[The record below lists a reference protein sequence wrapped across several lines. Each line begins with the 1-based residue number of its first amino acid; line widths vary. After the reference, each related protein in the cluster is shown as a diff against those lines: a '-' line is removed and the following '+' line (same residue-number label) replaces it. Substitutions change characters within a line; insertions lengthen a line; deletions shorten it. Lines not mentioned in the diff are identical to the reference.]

1 MHVVALL
8 EALLQDVRYGL
19 RGFRKSLGFTSVA
32 LLSLALG
39 IGATTAIFSVVYGVL
54 INPYPYSKPETIWAP
69 QIVDSKSGQI
79 RGSHW
84 ISEFLEIRH
93 LPAFSDVMATS
104 WDNVLLTGEHT
115 PESFT
120 GILMSGNAFQF
131 LGVPALLGRTIQPS
145 DVSSTGEAEPVVVL
159 SYLLW
164 QRLFNG
170 DASAIGKT
178 LYLNDEP
185 HLVIGVMPPRFGWY
199 GNDAFWLPLPTTHP
213 EQRISNVIMRLAPG
227 VSKESA
233 EQQLQALHVRLA
245 AEKPRNFPKTG
256 FKTVLVNY
264 LDITVASGEMKTSL
278 HLLFYAVAFLLLI
291 ACANVANLQLS
302 RSTARAREIAVRFAI
317 GANRGRVV
325 RQLLTES
332 VLLSVIGGLFGVLLA
347 VVITKTIV
355 AIMPDFYVPNEARIS
370 VNTYALLFS
379 AAISVFTGILF
390 GLAPGIQASV
400 PRLAEFLKD
409 SGRTSESGS
418 RAGGRTR
425 SMLVITEVALSVILL
440 VGATLTIRG
449 FVALH
454 QVDLGFQ
461 PERVLMLGLPLPP
474 KRYATLEQRN
484 QFAENVLDRVRSLP
498 GVVSAAI
505 GNGGMPFGGPQSTYT
520 ITGQPQAENKR
531 VRVGMI
537 STDYLTTMG
546 ISLLSGRNLT
556 EAEVTHGNAVA
567 LINEAARKLWPAGED
582 PIGKHIHLDLLAD
595 PHNPLVLI
603 PPGGTPDLEVVGI
616 IGNTRNAGLERE
628 PDAAV
633 LVPFTLLAP
642 PQSQLTV
649 RAQGNPMLLVNAV
662 RAQIRAI
669 DKDQPL
675 RHPITMEEL
684 LGYQTVQPR
693 FNVVLFSG
701 FAMLGLV
708 LAAAGIYS
716 VISYHA
722 TRRTHEIGVRMA
734 LGAERG
740 HVIMLMLNMG
750 AKLVGVGLIIGV
762 ASSFILARVLRS
774 QIFHVPATDPISV
787 LMSILVLS
795 AAALGA
801 CYVPARRAA
810 RIDPIVALRHE

>member
-1 MHVVALL
+1 MHFFGLI
-8 EALLQDVRYGL
+8 ETLLQDVRYGF
-19 RGFRKSLGFTSVA
+19 RGFRNSLGFTIVA

-39 IGATTAIFSVVYGVL
+39 IGATTAIFSIVYGVL

-69 QIVDSKSGQI
+69 QIVDSKSGQV

-84 ISEFLEIRH
+84 VSEYLEIKS

-104 WDNVLLTGEHT
+104 WENVLLTGEHA
-115 PESFT
+115 PESF
-120 GILMSGNAFQF
+120 GGVLMSGNAFQF
-131 LGVPALLGRTIQPS
+131 LGVPPLIGRTIQRS
-145 DVSSTGEAEPVVVL
+145 DVSSSGDAQPVVVL

-170 DASAIGKT
+170 DANAMGKT

-185 HLVIGVMPPRFGWY
+185 HVVIGVMPPRFGWY
-199 GNDAFWLPLPTTHP
+199 GKDSFWLPLPTTHP
-213 EQRISNVIMRLAPG
+213 EQRMANVIMRLAPG

-233 EQQLQALHVRLA
+233 EQQLQALHIRLA
-245 AEKPRNFPKTG
+245 AEKPMNFPKLG
-256 FKTVLVNY
+256 FTIGLVNY

-278 HLLFYAVAFLLLI
+278 HLLFYAVGFLLLI

-317 GANRGRVV
+317 GADRLRVL

-332 VLLSVIGGLFGVLLA
+332 VVLSLIGGVFGVLLA
-347 VVITKTIV
+347 LVITKTIV
-355 AIMPDFYVPNEARIS
+355 VLMPEFYVPNEARIS
-370 VNTYALLFS
+370 VNAYALIFS
-379 AAISVFTGILF
+379 AVVSVLTGVLF

-409 SGRTSESGS
+409 GRGSESGS
-418 RAGGRTR
+418 RTGGRTR
-425 SMLVITEVALSVILL
+425 NMLVITEVALSVILL

-454 QVDLGFQ
+454 QVNLGFH

-474 KRYATLEQRN
+474 KRYPTLEQRN
-484 QFAENVLDRVRSLP
+484 AFAQNILDRVRSLP

-505 GNGGMPFGGPQSTYT
+505 GNGGMPFGGPQSTYA

-537 STDYLTTMG
+537 SADYLTTMG
-546 ISLLSGRNLT
+546 IPLLGGRNLT
-556 EAEVTHGNAVA
+556 EAEVAHGNAVA
-567 LINEAARKLWPAGED
+567 LINESARKLWPAGED
-582 PIGKHIHLDLLAD
+582 PIGKRIRLDVLID
-595 PHNPLVLI
+595 THSPVVLI
-603 PPGGTPDLEVVGI
+603 PSGGTQDVEVVGV

-633 LVPFTLLAP
+633 LVPFTLLSP
-642 PQSQLTV
+642 PQRQLAIRTQ
-649 RAQGNPMLLVNAV
+649 ANPMLLLNAAREQV
-662 RAQIRAI
+662 RAI

-675 RHPITMEEL
+675 GRPTTIEEL

-693 FNVVLFSG
+693 FNVVLFTG
-701 FAMLGLV
+701 FAMLGLA

-740 HVIMLMLNMG
+740 HVVMLMLNMG
-750 AKLVGVGLIIGV
+750 AKLVAIGLVIGIACSV
-762 ASSFILARVLRS
+762 VLAKFFRS
-774 QIFHVPATDPISV
+774 QVFHVPATDPISV
-787 LMSILVLS
+787 LASVLVLS
-795 AAALGA
+795 MAALGA
-801 CYVPARRAA
+801 CYLPARRAA
-810 RIDPIVALRHE
+810 RIDPIVALRHD